1 MQIFPHFRALM
12 IAIQFLS
19 RIPAPVNSPPTPDEL
34 SRAALYYPVVG
45 LLIGL
50 IVTSVAWLFSGAE
63 PLLLAA
69 ILLSLWAAITGAL
82 HLDGLADSADAWLG
96 GPGNPEKTHRI
107 LKDPLIGT
115 AGAVALILILLLK
128 FSALY
133 AIIKQQDYILILL
146 APVLGRSMILLLFV
160 STDYVRKQGL
170 AADVVKGLNGQAAL
184 FGLIP
189 VLLLAAW
196 LSPFAIISVLLV
208 FVGLRKIMLQ
218 RLGGC
223 TGDTAGAT
231 VEITEAIW
239 LCSAAIF

>member
-1 MQIFPHFRALM
+1 M
-12 IAIQFLS
+12 IATQFLT
-19 RIPAPVNSPPTPDEL
+19 RIPAPVATPPTKDEL

-50 IVTSVAWLFSGAE
+50 LMAFIAWLFSGAE

-69 ILLSLWAAITGAL
+69 ILVSLWAIITGAL

-96 GPGNPEKTHRI
+96 GLGSEEKTHRI
-107 LKDPLIGT
+107 LKDPLVGT

-133 AIIKQQDYILILL
+133 AIIKQQDYSLIVL
-146 APVLGRSMILLLFV
+146 APLLGRSMILLLFV

-170 AADVVKGLNGQAAL
+170 AADVVNGLNGQAAL
-184 FGLIP
+184 YGLIP

-196 LSPFAIISVLLV
+196 LAPLAIIAVLLS
-208 FVGLRKIMLQ
+208 FVSLRKIMLQ

-239 LCSAAIF
+239 LCSDAIF